1 MDNSESLAKYAE
13 LTVKVG
19 LNLRPGQRLLI
30 GNPSTRGAQIHTAP
44 LVRQIAVAAYKSG
57 ASYVD
62 VLWGDETMF
71 RDRFLYAPRDS
82 FIEYPTWHA
91 NAYEDFFEKGDAIL
105 TLRSNNPDLLSDQDP
120 ELIGVAQKVHL
131 QQMHSL
137 SEAISL
143 NRMNWCVIAA
153 PSPAWAV
160 KVFPNL
166 TSDEAQDKLWQAI
179 FEITRVDQSDP
190 VAAWKEHISNL
201 LTRSRYL
208 ETKQYSA
215 LHYKAPGTD
224 LTVGLPKG
232 HRWISA
238 RMTAG
243 NGVDFT
249 ANLPTE
255 EVFSLPHREQI
266 DGTVRASLPLPYS
279 GAMIEDFSLTF
290 EKGRVVKINARKG
303 EEVLRKLIETDE
315 GSASLGEVALVPNS
329 SPIARRGH
337 LFYDPLIDENASC
350 HLALGRAYRFTLN
363 DGEGLSDDEFQ
374 TRGGNLS
381 LAHVDFMIGSGEMDI
396 DGIQADGSTEAIMR
410 QGEWAFDA

>member
-1 MDNSESLAKYAE
+1 MDISESLEKYAE
-13 LTVKVG
+13 LIVKVG

-30 GNPSTRGAQIHTAP
+30 GNPSTRGAQLHTAP
-44 LVRQIAVAAYKSG
+44 LVRQIAAAAYKSG

-82 FIEYPTWHA
+82 FTEYSTWQA
-91 NAYEDFFEKGDAIL
+91 NAYEDFSRKGDAIL

-137 SEAISL
+137 SQAISL
-143 NRMNWCVIAA
+143 NSMNWCVVAA

-160 KVFPNL
+160 KIFPNL
-166 TSDEAQDKLWQAI
+166 TSDKAQDKLWQAI
-179 FEITRVDQSDP
+179 FEITRVDQPDP
-190 VAAWKEHISNL
+190 IAAWKEHISNL

-208 ETKQYSA
+208 QAKQYSA
-215 LHYKAPGTD
+215 LHYRAPGTD

-266 DGTVRASLPLPYS
+266 DGSVRASLPLPYS

-290 EKGRVVKINARKG
+290 EKGRVVNISARKG

-315 GSASLGEVALVPNS
+315 GSASLGEVALVSNS

-350 HLALGRAYRFTLN
+350 HLALGRAYRFTLS
-363 DGEGLSDDEFQ
+363 DGEGLSDEEFQ
-374 TRGGNLS
+374 ARGGNLS